1 MAIKKEVLELIKK
14 LKSLKVASSEW
25 GKIIDVLQTKYKMAP
40 LNIIC
45 LFEDPPSLEWTME
58 NKHLLLEPEYY
69 DLLDFIKL
77 AE

>member
-1 MAIKKEVLELIKK
+1 MVIKKEVFKLIKR
-14 LKSLKVASSEW
+14 LRSLKVASSEW
-25 GKIIDVLQTKYKMAP
+25 GEIVDVLQTKYKMTP
-40 LNIIC
+40 FNISG
-45 LFEDPPSLEWTME
+45 LFDHPPTLEWTME